1 LAVPEIFNTIE
12 KTGLSTWIRESP
24 SAFGFYFFLTLHTVG
39 MALLVGGNAVID
51 LRILGAAPSIPLKPL
66 KGLFTIMWVGLGIS
80 VTSGSLLLFAYPTK
94 EFTNPDFY
102 LKLTFIALGLITM
115 QKINGQVF
123 GDSSLNELAM
133 MAKGKVLARWSLF
146 FWIGV
151 VALGRLLPETAI
163 YGTFGRP
170 AAG

>member
-1 LAVPEIFNTIE
+1 
-12 KTGLSTWIRESP
+12 
-24 SAFGFYFFLTLHTVG
+24 